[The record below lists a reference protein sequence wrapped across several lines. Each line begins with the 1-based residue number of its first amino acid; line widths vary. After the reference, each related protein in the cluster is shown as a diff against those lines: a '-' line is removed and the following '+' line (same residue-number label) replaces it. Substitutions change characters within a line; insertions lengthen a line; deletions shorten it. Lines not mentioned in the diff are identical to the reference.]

1 MITRDT
7 ALEGSEKSSEE
18 GPAAEKLPDMQ
29 NMGAGQSKK
38 RDCLHFRNLEEAG
51 EL

>member
-7 ALEGSEKSSEE
+7 ALEGSEE
-18 GPAAEKLPDMQ
+18 GQAPEKVPYMP
-29 NMGAGQSKK
+29 NMGAGQSRK
-38 RDCLHFRNLEEAG
+38 RNCLHFRNLEKAG

>member
-1 MITRDT
+1 MITMDT

-18 GPAAEKLPDMQ
+18 GLAAEVPDMQ
-29 NMGAGQSKK
+29 NMGAGQSRK
-38 RDCLHFRNLEEAG
+38 RDCLHFRNLEKAG